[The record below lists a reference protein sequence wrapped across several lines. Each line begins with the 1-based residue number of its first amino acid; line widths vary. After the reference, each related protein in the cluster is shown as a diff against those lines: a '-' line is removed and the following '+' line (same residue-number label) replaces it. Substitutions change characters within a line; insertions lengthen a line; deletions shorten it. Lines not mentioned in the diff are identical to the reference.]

1 MALEEP
7 LLLSK
12 YAYPKCSQ
20 DTIAHVFVLSNK
32 YANVIFAKGSLPRPS
47 VPTCFSFL
55 LPLIKVKKKK
65 KKNINFILPHKH
77 DAV

>member
-20 DTIAHVFVLSNK
+20 DIIAHVFVLSNK
-32 YANVIFAKGSLPRPS
+32 YANVIFAKGFLLRPS
-47 VPTCFSFL
+47 VPIFLSFL
-55 LPLIKVKKKK
+55 LPSLIKVKRKKK
-65 KKNINFILPHKH
+65 KYKFYI
-77 DAV
+77 AT

>member
-20 DTIAHVFVLSNK
+20 DTIAHVFFLSNK
-32 YANVIFAKGSLPRPS
+32 YANVIFAKGSLPA
-47 VPTCFSFL
+47 
-55 LPLIKVKKKK
+55 PLSPLA
-65 KKNINFILPHKH
+65 FHFFYH
-77 DAV
+77 S